1 MPRSALDGN
10 TRLRRDNSRTR
21 LLQSRRLR
29 GMERAAMTKS
39 ARITELTRMAWLAHG
54 GSLCVGSDNPE
65 QSARPRGIIG
75 AR

>member
-1 MPRSALDGN
+1 
-10 TRLRRDNSRTR
+10 
-21 LLQSRRLR
+21 
-29 GMERAAMTKS
+29 MTKS